1 MWLITILCLILI
13 IEIIHMKE
21 GYDIFLY
28 DNSYNKILDE
38 ENRPI
43 KAVKIYPDTNK
54 STKILMSMFT
64 DINYCDNLDD
74 LSYNDKYVLQEGFSE
89 NPIEKPYLFLLGLFL
104 IYLLA
109 KRP

>member
-1 MWLITILCLILI
+1 
-13 IEIIHMKE
+13 MKE

-28 DNSYNKILDE
+28 DVSYNKVLDE
-38 ENRPI
+38 TNNPI

-54 STKILMSMFT
+54 KTAILMSMFT

-89 NPIEKPYLFLLGLFL
+89 NPIEKPYLFLLGVFL